1 MFNAINHCKDN
12 NIDIT
17 KDIKNEIKMLSEK
30 LFNVY
35 FYNGIPLNEITY
47 LVKQDIN
54 NIIKGGYNEIF

>member
-1 MFNAINHCKDN
+1 
-12 NIDIT
+12 
-17 KDIKNEIKMLSEK
+17 MLSEK